1 MVNFKSRAT
10 IFYEDHIRSVRLPR
24 NRFDVLKGSRLSQ
37 LVQERKVLV
46 YHTAVFLE
54 ETLRMAR
61 STKQGHKRRTQAAMA
76 IFGYRSATEGWFK
89 PLLFATPKIEVRLR

>member
-1 MVNFKSRAT
+1 MKI
-10 IFYEDHIRSVRLPR
+10 IFDRSASHG

-61 STKQGHKRRTQAAMA
+61 STKQGAKDELRRQWPFLA
-76 IFGYRSATEGWFK
+76 
-89 PLLFATPKIEVRLR
+89 